1 MQPNIPILVSNVS
14 FFHVFR
20 RRVSLGRHRKYKV
33 RSLKSV
39 PTTTNEQRQLERI
52 PNPEEK
58 VSVVAE
64 HSIKAD

>member
-14 FFHVFR
+14 FFDIR
-20 RRVSLGRHRKYKV
+20 RRVSLGRHRKYKL

-52 PNPEEK
+52 PNPEEN